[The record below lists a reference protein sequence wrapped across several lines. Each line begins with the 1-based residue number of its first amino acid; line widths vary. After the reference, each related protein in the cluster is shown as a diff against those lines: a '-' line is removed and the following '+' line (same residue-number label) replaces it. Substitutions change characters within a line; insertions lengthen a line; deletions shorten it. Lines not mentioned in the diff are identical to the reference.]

1 MFEYV
6 TDRVALKAT
15 RTAQTAAIGF
25 GAMLCLIVGGA
36 FLAVAFWLFLL
47 TFTSALVA
55 CLILG
60 SLFFGL
66 GFVLIAALSIRA
78 RAIRLQ
84 KREAA
89 LRAQVMQQAQA
100 TGGVGGIAAIIMA
113 FVNGLNAG
121 KQARH

>member
-89 LRAQVMQQAQA
+89 LRAQAMQQAQA

>member
-60 SLFFGL
+60 SLLFGL
-66 GFVLIAALSIRA
+66 GLVLIAALSIRA
-78 RAIRLQ
+78 RAIRRQ

-89 LRAQVMQQAQA
+89 LRAQAMQQSQV